1 MEYAWWIGVHAF
13 LARAEVA
20 PWEVMEVLYSSR
32 RRVRPARTR
41 DGLPVTTVWGRTEAG
56 RPLVVMLRQASPQY
70 TRDLPRGE
78 SDIPSQGTWEILM
91 AAEMRSQQLGEHT
104 AWEANR

>member
-1 MEYAWWIGVHAF
+1 MEYAWWIGIHSF

-32 RRVRPARTR
+32 RWPRPACTPE
-41 DGLPVTTVWGRTEAG
+41 GLPVTTVWGRTDAG
-56 RPLVVMLRQASPQY
+56 RPLVVMLRMRPSP
-70 TRDLPRGE
+70 E
-78 SDIPSQGTWEILM
+78 SAGTWEIVM
-91 AAEMRSQQLGEHT
+91 AAQMRPQQLEEYT

>member
-1 MEYAWWIGVHAF
+1 MEYAWWIGIHSF

-32 RRVRPARTR
+32 RWARPARTR
-41 DGLPVTTVWGRTEAG
+41 EGLPVTTVWGRTEAG
-56 RPLVVMLRQASPQY
+56 RPLVVMLRPLPSP
-70 TRDLPRGE
+70 PRVPAAAT
-78 SDIPSQGTWEILM
+78 DTWEILM
-91 AAEMRSQQLGEHT
+91 AAQMRPHQLEEYT